1 MEPEPIIFFPAR
13 KQQAQRRVHFSK
25 QELSRIL
32 AVYGRMVTAGIW
44 RDYAIDY
51 AGDDTGDDA
60 GYNSGKAGGA
70 AVAFSVFRRASETPA
85 YRIIKEPGLAKRQ
98 GAYAV
103 VGRQGQILK
112 RGKTI
117 ENILSIFDRKMLH
130 LVK

>member
-1 MEPEPIIFFPAR
+1 MESEPIISFPAQR
-13 KQQAQRRVHFSK
+13 RQAQRRVHFSK

-44 RDYAIDY
+44 RDYAID
-51 AGDDTGDDA
+51 DTGDDA
-60 GYNSGKAGGA
+60 GDNSGKAGGA

-85 YRIIKEPGLAKRQ
+85 YRIIKEPRLAKRQ

-117 ENILSIFDRKMLH
+117 ENILSVFDGKMLH

>member
-32 AVYGRMVTAGIW
+32 VVYGRMVTAGIW
-44 RDYAIDY
+44 RDYAIDN
-51 AGDDTGDDA
+51 TGDNTGDN
-60 GYNSGKAGGA
+60 GGKAGGA

-117 ENILSIFDRKMLH
+117 ENILSVFDRKMLH